1 MAISGPKGS
10 TPTHRGWMSAKGEL
24 LKAQK
29 IGKAAITEWFMANT
43 SVPQAA
49 TEEQVQDM
57 ITEGKIQAAIR
68 DAEFHEALREVEK
81 ETDDIVKDFNEDGT
95 IDELE
100 SMSKKELEAHGIT
113 LGIEIDR
120 RKSKDKMIE
129 QLKEELDS

>member
-10 TPTHRGWMSAKGEL
+10 SPTHRGWVSAGGEL

-29 IGKAAITEWFMANT
+29 IGKAAITEWHMLNG
-43 SVPQAA
+43 SGGA

-68 DAEFHEALREVEK
+68 DAEFHAALRKVEA

-100 SMSKKELEAHGIT
+100 SMTKKELEAHGRT
-113 LGIEIDR
+113 LGVELDR
-120 RKSKDKMIE
+120 RKSKAKMIE
-129 QLKEELDS
+129 QLKSELSA

>member
-10 TPTHRGWMSAKGEL
+10 TPTHRGWVSAKGEL

-29 IGKAAITEWFMANT
+29 IGKAAVTEWFMANT

-49 TEEQVQDM
+49 TQEQVQDM

-68 DAEFHEALREVEK
+68 DAELA
-81 ETDDIVKDFNEDGT
+81 TDDIVKDFNADGT

-100 SMSKKELEAHGIT
+100 SMSKKELEAHGRT
-113 LGIEIDR
+113 LGVELDR
-120 RKSKDKMIE
+120 RKSKAKMIE
-129 QLKEELDS
+129 QLKEDLVFRAP

>member
-43 SVPQAA
+43 SAPQAA

-68 DAEFHEALREVEK
+68 DAELA
-81 ETDDIVKDFNEDGT
+81 TDDIVKDFNEDGT

-100 SMSKKELEAHGIT
+100 SMSKKELEAHGRT
-113 LGIEIDR
+113 LGIELDR
-120 RKSKDKMIE
+120 RKSKAKMIE

>member
-43 SVPQAA
+43 SAPQAA

-68 DAEFHEALREVEK
+68 DAELA
-81 ETDDIVKDFNEDGT
+81 TDDIVKDFNEDGT
-95 IDELE
+95 IDRLE
-100 SMSKKELEAHGIT
+100 SMSKKELEVHGRS
-113 LGIEIDR
+113 LGVELDR
-120 RKSKDKMIE
+120 RKSKAKMLE
-129 QLKEELDS
+129 QLREELKFEAP

>member
-10 TPTHRGWMSAKGEL
+10 TPTHRGWVSAKGEL

-57 ITEGKIQAAIR
+57 IIEGKIQAAIR
-68 DAEFHEALREVEK
+68 DAELA
-81 ETDDIVKDFNEDGT
+81 TDDIVKDFNEDGT
-95 IDELE
+95 VDRLE
-100 SMSKKELEAHGIT
+100 SMSKKELEAHGRT
-113 LGIEIDR
+113 LGVELDR
-120 RKSKDKMIE
+120 RKSKAKMLE
-129 QLKEELDS
+129 QLKEELKFEAP

>member
-10 TPTHRGWMSAKGEL
+10 SPTHRGWVSAKGEL

-43 SVPQAA
+43 SAPQAA

-57 ITEGKIQAAIR
+57 ITEGKIQAAIKE
-68 DAEFHEALREVEK
+68 AELA
-81 ETDDIVKDFNEDGT
+81 TDDIVKDFNEDGT

-100 SMSKKELEAHGIT
+100 SMSKKELEAHGRT
-113 LGIEIDR
+113 FGVELDR
-120 RKSKDKMIE
+120 RKSKAKMIE
-129 QLKEELDS
+129 QLREELRFEAP

>member
-10 TPTHRGWMSAKGEL
+10 SPTHRGWVSAKGEL

-43 SVPQAA
+43 SAPQAA

-57 ITEGKIQAAIR
+57 ITEGKIQAAIKE
-68 DAEFHEALREVEK
+68 AELA
-81 ETDDIVKDFNEDGT
+81 TDDIVKDFNEDGT

-100 SMSKKELEAHGIT
+100 SMSKKELEAHGRT
-113 LGIEIDR
+113 LGVELDR
-120 RKSKDKMIE
+120 RKSKAKMIE
-129 QLKEELDS
+129 QLREELRFEAP

>member
-1 MAISGPKGS
+1 
-10 TPTHRGWMSAKGEL
+10 
-24 LKAQK
+24 
-29 IGKAAITEWFMANT
+29 
-43 SVPQAA
+43 
-49 TEEQVQDM
+49 M

-100 SMSKKELEAHGIT
+100 SMSKKELEAHGRT
-113 LGIEIDR
+113 LGIELDR
-120 RKSKDKMIE
+120 RKSKAKMIE